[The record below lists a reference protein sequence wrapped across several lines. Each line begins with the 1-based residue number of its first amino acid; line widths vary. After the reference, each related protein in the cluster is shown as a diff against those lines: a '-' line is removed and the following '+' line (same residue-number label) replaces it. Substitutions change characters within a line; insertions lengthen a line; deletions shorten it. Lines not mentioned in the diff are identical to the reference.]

1 MVAYLIYINHWFML
15 WWRFFFYVELGKELY
30 LDKIDA
36 ALEDLSVESAV
47 DLQKVLKTST
57 FTSRKDAF
65 NTLLANIH
73 LFQSR
78 LGAMLFLIS
87 ALLSRELFSTCFHE
101 DCSSGKQSFHF
112 DLIVLSGN
120 CEFITLA
127 SNNEF
132 WQALLHAGGSCP
144 IQRPSDVLMR
154 YFMFYYHFQIV
165 HELQGYLME

>member
-1 MVAYLIYINHWFML
+1 LQ
-15 WWRFFFYVELGKELY
+15 
-30 LDKIDA
+30 KIDA

-87 ALLSRELFSTCFHE
+87 ALLSRELVC
-101 DCSSGKQSFHF
+101 
-112 DLIVLSGN
+112 V
-120 CEFITLA
+120 
-127 SNNEF
+127 
-132 WQALLHAGGSCP
+132 
-144 IQRPSDVLMR
+144 R
-154 YFMFYYHFQIV
+154 
-165 HELQGYLME
+165 

>member
-36 ALEDLSVESAV
+36 ALEDLS
-47 DLQKVLKTST
+47 
-57 FTSRKDAF
+57 DAF